1 MALTINT
8 NLYAQNAQRNLR
20 KTESPLATAMQR
32 LSSTLRIN
40 SAKDDAAGLAVA
52 TRMQRQINGLT
63 VAMRNANDG
72 VSFAQTAEGAMDEMI
87 TSLQRIYE
95 LAEQASSY
103 NTSTDRSSMNTEVSQ
118 LVDEL
123 NRIVSQTR
131 YNGEAFLNQ
140 AKSIDIQV
148 GTEIKET
155 INVST
160 SNVAPTS
167 MGISTTYSES
177 IGGSDIGKSAGLT
190 FLGTGLSANATING
204 RDIGDAIATTSVQN
218 NSLSLVNRINQYTGD
233 HGVTAFSVG
242 NSLVAGSAA
251 MTASLT
257 SAAAAQ
263 YVDAGFLTINGV
275 QIGSFVAAVAGNAAS
290 ADTAITNLLSA
301 INAKT
306 ASTGV
311 TAYVMTTT
319 NFDTSQTGA
328 ANQVLVL
335 TNTTGAGISVSQY
348 AGVTNGSSLS
358 NVLASSTMSVAAGQN
373 GKIVFNGAYSD
384 TAVTLDGTATGATFG
399 VGSTSSTVTLTQQ
412 SANSLSVTS
421 AANANLA
428 ILIAKQ
434 GLDTL
439 NSEKATLGA
448 KLNRFESTIRNLD
461 NVRENTVAARSRIM
475 DTDFATE
482 TANMTKS
489 MIMQQAGI
497 SVLAQAN
504 TLPQQILSLLGGR

>member
-8 NLYAQNAQRNLR
+8 NLYALNAQRNLR

-40 SAKDDAAGLAVA
+40 SAKDDAAGLAIA

-87 TSLQRIYE
+87 SSLQRIYE
-95 LAEQASSY
+95 LAEQSSSY
-103 NTSTDRSSMNTEVSQ
+103 NSSTDRSSMNTEVTQ

-131 YNGEAFLNQ
+131 YNGDAFLNQ
-140 AKSIDIQV
+140 AKSIDVQV

-167 MGISTTYSES
+167 MGISTTYSDS
-177 IGGSDIGKSAGLT
+177 IGGSDISRAAGLS
-190 FLGTGLSANATING
+190 FLGTGLAADATING
-204 RDIGDAIATTSVQN
+204 KDIGGAIAIADVKN
-218 NSLSLVNRINQYTGD
+218 NSLNLVNRINQYTGD

-242 NSLVAGSAA
+242 NSLVGGSAG
-251 MTASLT
+251 MTATLT
-257 SAAAAQ
+257 SGAAAQ
-263 YVDAGFLTINGV
+263 YVDAGYLTINGV
-275 QIGSFVAAVAGNAAS
+275 QIGSFVAAATGEAAS
-290 ADTAITNLLSA
+290 ADTAVTNLLSA

-311 TAYVMTTT
+311 SAYVMSTADFT
-319 NFDTSQTGA
+319 TSQTGG
-328 ANQVLVL
+328 ANQVIVL
-335 TNTTGAGISVSQY
+335 TNTTGAGISVSKY
-348 AGVTNGSSLS
+348 TGVTNGTVLS

-373 GKIVFNGAYSD
+373 GKIIFNGAYSD

-399 VGSTSSTVTLTQQ
+399 VGSSSSTVTLTQQ
-412 SANSLSVTS
+412 SANSLSVSS
-421 AANANLA
+421 AGNANLA

-461 NVRENTVAARSRIM
+461 NVRENITAARSRIM
-475 DTDFATE
+475 DADFAAE

-504 TLPQQILSLLGGR
+504 T